1 MNDNFKERF
10 VFLLDGRQHHTW
22 GMMIGLT
29 KGVIDT
35 SYRLG
40 RIPGP
45 ESLTQLALVERV
57 NLTWLLSGEGAPYE
71 VSPAPHWD
79 RLPLGPEVSYYLF
92 ASDGGLQLPLVQVC
106 RNVGSYPTIRVYS
119 GLPVDFVDSLEYLH
133 RTRQPL
139 YYAPDHPKVAEVRKG
154 WGSNRLL
161 LGDEDQPGLLPEP
174 DIYRDIAEKLPR
186 LVLQEHNGTYLVNP
200 EPSKTD
206 DEREWIWALRSM
218 KKDDQALLLA
228 LAKRLGGEK
237 D

>member
-1 MNDNFKERF
+1 MDLLRERID
-10 VFLLDGRQHHTW
+10 LILDGRQPYPW
-22 GMMIGLT
+22 GLSIGWT
-29 KGVIDT
+29 RGVIDAVF
-35 SYRLG
+35 R
-40 RIPGP
+40 RNQVPGP
-45 ESLTQLALVERV
+45 EFLAKLALAERAS
-57 NLTWLLSGEGAPYE
+57 LSWLLCGAGPPYQ
-71 VSPAPHWD
+71 VLPAPHWD

-174 DIYRDIAEKLPR
+174 DIYRDITEKLPR

-228 LAKRLGGEK
+228 LVKRLGGEK